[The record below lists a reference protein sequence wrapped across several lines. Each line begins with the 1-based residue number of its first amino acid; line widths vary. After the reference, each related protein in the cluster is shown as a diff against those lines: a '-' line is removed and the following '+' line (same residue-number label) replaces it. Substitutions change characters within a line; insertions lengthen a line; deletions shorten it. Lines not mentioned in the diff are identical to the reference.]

1 MEQNKRLTRARCNG
15 IKIGYWSMARK
26 DELVQRLGKYEDICE
41 DPDELRQQI
50 AELEHRIDELIDP
63 QAALGLDM
71 HSFYFYI
78 LPLNDADAEK
88 AQIMDRV
95 MNGGGRP

>member
-26 DELVQRLGKYEDICE
+26 DELVQRLGKYEDVCE
-41 DPDELRQQI
+41 DPDELRRQI

-63 QAALGLDM
+63 QAAQE
-71 HSFYFYI
+71 YRR
-78 LPLNDADAEK
+78 AEQERIDYDIAAAYAK
-88 AQIMDRV
+88 LI
-95 MNGGGRP
+95 

>member
-63 QAALGLDM
+63 QAAQECRK
-71 HSFYFYI
+71 
-78 LPLNDADAEK
+78 AEQERIDYDIAAAYAK
-88 AQIMDRV
+88 LI
-95 MNGGGRP
+95 